1 MAAMQRA
8 PKPNP
13 ATSTDKPRDTPRVRP
28 PRTTLADRQ
37 GLPRGSRPP
46 VKTVAE
52 NRSER
57 QNERQTERPND
68 RTGDRPKQA
77 NIAEQKVGDRLAK
90 RLAAQANCSRSQAE
104 QYIEGGWVRVDGQ
117 VIESVGAR
125 VLAHQT
131 IELDKNASLEALE
144 EVTILMHKPVGFD
157 SGEGGNP
164 ALLLLDPAKQSIDPN
179 LAGGASASTRFLQR
193 HFTNLTPTTP
203 LPNEAS
209 GLIVFTQDFRI
220 ARKLNDDADRVEQ
233 ECMVQVDAKRALQGP
248 TTVPLTEDVIYQAL
262 DRLCHGLSFNGIP
275 LPPIKVSIAQHTDKE
290 LWLRFAFKGIRPGQI
305 PQMVERVGLRLLAI
319 KRIRIGRIPMGD
331 LAVGEW
337 RYLPV
342 YKRF

>member
-1 MAAMQRA
+1 MANMQRA
-8 PKPNP
+8 PKPDP
-13 ATSTDKPRDTPRVRP
+13 KTDSKSETKPRVRP
-28 PRTTLADRQ
+28 PRTTVADRQ
-37 GLPRGSRPP
+37 GLPRGSVRSSPNSTT
-46 VKTVAE
+46 KTITE
-52 NRSER
+52 NR
-57 QNERQTERPND
+57 PD
-68 RTGDRPKQA
+68 HAKPA

-117 VIESVGAR
+117 LIESVGAR

-144 EVTILMHKPVGFD
+144 EITILMHKPVNFD

-179 LAGGASASTRFLQR
+179 LAGGAAASTRFLQR

-203 LPNEAS
+203 LPAEAS

-233 ECMVQVDAKRALQGP
+233 ECLVQVA
-248 TTVPLTEDVIYQAL
+248 TVRGKLHDDDLYQAI

-275 LPPIKVSIAQHTDKE
+275 LPPIKVSIAQQTDKE

>member
-1 MAAMQRA
+1 MATMQRA
-8 PKPNP
+8 PKPEIDP
-13 ATSTDKPRDTPRVRP
+13 AKADKEGKLRTRP
-28 PRTTLADRQ
+28 PRTTVADRQ
-37 GLPRGSRPP
+37 GLPRGSVRAP
-46 VKTVAE
+46 VSTAKTSVE
-52 NRSER
+52 NRSASA
-57 QNERQTERPND
+57 RP
-68 RTGDRPKQA
+68 A

-117 VIESVGAR
+117 LIESVGAR

-179 LAGGASASTRFLQR
+179 LAGGAAAATRFLQR

-233 ECMVQVDAKRALQGP
+233 ECMVQVDAKRALQG
-248 TTVPLTEDVIYQAL
+248 PLTEDVIYQAL

>member
-1 MAAMQRA
+1 MATMQRA
-8 PKPNP
+8 PKPEIDP
-13 ATSTDKPRDTPRVRP
+13 AKADREGKLRTRP
-28 PRTTLADRQ
+28 PRTTVADRQ
-37 GLPRGSRPP
+37 GLPRGSVRAP
-46 VKTVAE
+46 VKTAAKEVQE
-52 NRSER
+52 S
-57 QNERQTERPND
+57 RPD
-68 RTGDRPKQA
+68 RTKQA

-104 QYIEGGWVRVDGQ
+104 QYIEGGWVRVDGH

-125 VLAHQT
+125 VLVHQK
-131 IELDKNASLEALE
+131 IELDTNASLEALE

-233 ECMVQVDAKRALQGP
+233 ECLVQIDAKRALQS
-248 TTVPLTEDVIYQAL
+248 PLTEDVLYQAI

-275 LPPIKVSIAQHTDKE
+275 LPPIKVSIAQQTESE

>member
-1 MAAMQRA
+1 MATMQRA
-8 PKPNP
+8 PKPEIDP
-13 ATSTDKPRDTPRVRP
+13 AKADKEGKLRTRP
-28 PRTTLADRQ
+28 PRTTVADRQ
-37 GLPRGSRPP
+37 GLPRGSVRAP
-46 VKTVAE
+46 VKTAAKEVQE
-52 NRSER
+52 S
-57 QNERQTERPND
+57 RPD
-68 RTGDRPKQA
+68 RTKQA

-117 VIESVGAR
+117 LIESVGAR

-144 EVTILMHKPVGFD
+144 EITILMHKPVGFD

-248 TTVPLTEDVIYQAL
+248 LTEDVIYQAL

-305 PQMVERVGLRLLAI
+305 PQMIERVGLRLLAI

>member
-1 MAAMQRA
+1 M
-8 PKPNP
+8 
-13 ATSTDKPRDTPRVRP
+13 
-28 PRTTLADRQ
+28 ADRQ
-37 GLPRGSRPP
+37 GLPRGSVRAP
-46 VKTVAE
+46 VKTVAKE
-52 NRSER
+52 VQES
-57 QNERQTERPND
+57 RPD
-68 RTGDRPKQA
+68 RTKQA

-125 VLAHQT
+125 VLAHQK

-179 LAGGASASTRFLQR
+179 LAGGAAASTRFLQR

-203 LPNEAS
+203 LPFEAS

-248 TTVPLTEDVIYQAL
+248 VDRRCDLPSPRPPVPRPEFQRHSAAPHQSQHRPTYRQRAL
-262 DRLCHGLSFNGIP
+262 
-275 LPPIKVSIAQHTDKE
+275 AT
-290 LWLRFAFKGIRPGQI
+290 
-305 PQMVERVGLRLLAI
+305 LRLQRHPPRPNPAND
-319 KRIRIGRIPMGD
+319 RTRRPAPASHQTHPHRAHPDGRFG
-331 LAVGEW
+331 GG
-337 RYLPV
+337 
-342 YKRF
+342 

>member
-1 MAAMQRA
+1 MATMQRA
-8 PKPNP
+8 PKPEIDP
-13 ATSTDKPRDTPRVRP
+13 AKADKEGKLRTRP
-28 PRTTLADRQ
+28 PRTTVADRQ
-37 GLPRGSRPP
+37 GLPRGSVRAP
-46 VKTVAE
+46 VKTAAKEVQE
-52 NRSER
+52 S
-57 QNERQTERPND
+57 RPD
-68 RTGDRPKQA
+68 RTKQA

-104 QYIEGGWVRVDGQ
+104 QYIEGGWVRVDGH

-125 VLAHQT
+125 VLAHQK
-131 IELDKNASLEALE
+131 IELDANASLEALE

-179 LAGGASASTRFLQR
+179 LAGGASTSTRFLQR

-248 TTVPLTEDVIYQAL
+248 LTEDVIYQAL

-275 LPPIKVSIAQHTDKE
+275 LPPIKVSIAQQTDKE

>member
-1 MAAMQRA
+1 MQRA
-8 PKPNP
+8 PKPEFDP
-13 ATSTDKPRDTPRVRP
+13 AKADKEAKSASQSRVRP

-37 GLPRGSRPP
+37 GLPRGSVRAP
-46 VKTVAE
+46 VKAVVE
-52 NRSER
+52 NR
-57 QNERQTERPND
+57 PD
-68 RTGDRPKQA
+68 RTKPA

-117 VIESVGAR
+117 LIESVGAR

-131 IELDKNASLEALE
+131 IELDKSASLEALE

-248 TTVPLTEDVIYQAL
+248 LTEDVIYQAL

>member
-1 MAAMQRA
+1 VKTAGKEVQE
-8 PKPNP
+8 
-13 ATSTDKPRDTPRVRP
+13 
-28 PRTTLADRQ
+28 
-37 GLPRGSRPP
+37 SRP
-46 VKTVAE
+46 
-52 NRSER
+52 
-57 QNERQTERPND
+57 D
-68 RTGDRPKQA
+68 RTKQA

-144 EVTILMHKPVGFD
+144 EITILMHKPVGFD
-157 SGEGGNP
+157 SGEGSNP
-164 ALLLLDPAKQSIDPN
+164 ALLLLDPVKQSIDPN

-248 TTVPLTEDVIYQAL
+248 LNEDVLYQAL

-275 LPPIKVSIAQHTDKE
+275 LPPIKVSIAQQTESE

>member
-1 MAAMQRA
+1 MQRA
-8 PKPNP
+8 PKPDNIP
-13 ATSTDKPRDTPRVRP
+13 AKADAKPGSARVRP
-28 PRTTLADRQ
+28 PRTTVADRQ
-37 GLPRGSRPP
+37 GQPRGSVRAPIVQAKVVADSRP
-46 VKTVAE
+46 
-52 NRSER
+52 
-57 QNERQTERPND
+57 D
-68 RTGDRPKQA
+68 RAKPA

-117 VIESVGAR
+117 VIEAVGAR
-125 VLAHQT
+125 VLPHQK

-144 EVTILMHKPVGFD
+144 EVTILMHKPVGYE
-157 SGEGGNP
+157 SGEGRNP

-179 LAGGASASTRFLQR
+179 LAGGASAATRFLQR

-203 LPNEAS
+203 LPVESS

-220 ARKLNDDADRVEQ
+220 ARKLNDDSDRVEQ
-233 ECMVQVDAKRALQGP
+233 ECLVQIDGKRALQGP
-248 TTVPLTEDVIYQAL
+248 LTDDVLYQAI
-262 DRLCHGLSFNGIP
+262 DRLCHGLSFNGVP
-275 LPPIKVSIAQHTDKE
+275 LPPIKVSVAQQTESE

-337 RYLPV
+337 RYLPT

>member
-1 MAAMQRA
+1 
-8 PKPNP
+8 
-13 ATSTDKPRDTPRVRP
+13 
-28 PRTTLADRQ
+28 
-37 GLPRGSRPP
+37 
-46 VKTVAE
+46 VKTGAE
-52 NRSER
+52 NRSES
-57 QNERQTERPND
+57 QNERQSERQND
-68 RTGDRPKQA
+68 RAKPA

-125 VLAHQT
+125 VLAHQK
-131 IELDKNASLEALE
+131 IELDANASVEALE
-144 EVTILMHKPVGFD
+144 EITILMHKPVGFD

-179 LAGGASASTRFLQR
+179 LAGGAAASTRFLQR

-233 ECMVQVDAKRALQGP
+233 ECLVQVDAKRALQS
-248 TTVPLTEDVIYQAL
+248 PLTEDILYQAI

-275 LPPIKVSIAQHTDKE
+275 LPPIKVSIAQQTDKE

>member
-1 MAAMQRA
+1 MQRA
-8 PKPNP
+8 PKPEFDS
-13 ATSTDKPRDTPRVRP
+13 AKADRDGKPRVRP
-28 PRTTLADRQ
+28 PRTTVADRQ
-37 GLPRGSRPP
+37 GLPRGSVRAP
-46 VKTVAE
+46 VKTAAKEVQE
-52 NRSER
+52 S
-57 QNERQTERPND
+57 RPD
-68 RTGDRPKQA
+68 RTKQA

-117 VIESVGAR
+117 LIESVGAR

-144 EVTILMHKPVGFD
+144 EITILMHKPVGFD

-203 LPNEAS
+203 LPFEAS

-233 ECMVQVDAKRALQGP
+233 ECMVQVDAKRALQG
-248 TTVPLTEDVIYQAL
+248 PLTEDVIYQAL

>member
-1 MAAMQRA
+1 MQRA
-8 PKPNP
+8 PKPEIDP
-13 ATSTDKPRDTPRVRP
+13 AKAGKDAKPRVRP
-28 PRTTLADRQ
+28 PRTTVADRQ
-37 GLPRGSRPP
+37 GLPRGSVRVP
-46 VKTVAE
+46 VSQAKAATE
-52 NRSER
+52 NR
-57 QNERQTERPND
+57 PD
-68 RTGDRPKQA
+68 RAKQA

-117 VIESVGAR
+117 VIEAVGAR

-179 LAGGASASTRFLQR
+179 LAGGAAASTRFLQR

-203 LPNEAS
+203 LPVEAS

-233 ECMVQVDAKRALQGP
+233 ECLVQIDAKKALQGL
-248 TTVPLTEDVIYQAL
+248 LTDDVLYQAI

-275 LPPIKVSIAQHTDKE
+275 LPPIKVSVAQQTESE

-305 PQMVERVGLRLLAI
+305 PQMIERVGLRLLAI

-331 LAVGEW
+331 LALGEW
-337 RYLPV
+337 RYLPI

>member
-1 MAAMQRA
+1 MQRA
-8 PKPNP
+8 PKPDP
-13 ATSTDKPRDTPRVRP
+13 DSKSEAKPRVRP
-28 PRTTLADRQ
+28 PRTTVADRQ
-37 GLPRGSRPP
+37 GLPRGSVRTT
-46 VKTVAE
+46 VKAVAE
-52 NRSER
+52 NR
-57 QNERQTERPND
+57 PD
-68 RTGDRPKQA
+68 RAKPA

-144 EVTILMHKPVGFD
+144 EITILMHKPVGFD

-248 TTVPLTEDVIYQAL
+248 LTEEVIYQAL

-305 PQMVERVGLRLLAI
+305 PQMIERVGLRLLAI

>member
-1 MAAMQRA
+1 MQRA
-8 PKPNP
+8 PKPNLQDMP
-13 ATSTDKPRDTPRVRP
+13 AKADAKPRVRP
-28 PRTTLADRQ
+28 PRTTVADRQ
-37 GLPRGSRPP
+37 GQPRGSVRAPVVQAKAATDSRP
-46 VKTVAE
+46 
-52 NRSER
+52 
-57 QNERQTERPND
+57 D
-68 RTGDRPKQA
+68 RAKPA

-117 VIESVGAR
+117 VIEAVGAR
-125 VLAHQT
+125 VLPHQK
-131 IELDKNASLEALE
+131 IELDKDASLEALE
-144 EVTILMHKPVGFD
+144 EVTILMHKPVGYE
-157 SGEGGNP
+157 SGEGRNP

-179 LAGGASASTRFLQR
+179 LAGGAGAATRFLQR

-203 LPNEAS
+203 LPVESS

-233 ECMVQVDAKRALQGP
+233 ECLVQIDNKRALQGP
-248 TTVPLTEDVIYQAL
+248 LTEDLLYQAT

-275 LPPIKVSIAQHTDKE
+275 LPPIKVSIAQQTESE

-337 RYLPV
+337 RYLPT

>member
-1 MAAMQRA
+1 
-8 PKPNP
+8 
-13 ATSTDKPRDTPRVRP
+13 
-28 PRTTLADRQ
+28 
-37 GLPRGSRPP
+37 

-57 QNERQTERPND
+57 QSERQNERPND
-68 RTGDRPKQA
+68 RQKQA

-179 LAGGASASTRFLQR
+179 LAGGAAASTRFLQR

-248 TTVPLTEDVIYQAL
+248 LTEDVIYQAL

-275 LPPIKVSIAQHTDKE
+275 LPPIKVSIAQQTDTE

-319 KRIRIGRIPMGD
+319 KRIRIGRVPMGD

-337 RYLPV
+337 RYLPT

>member
-1 MAAMQRA
+1 MQRA
-8 PKPNP
+8 PKPEIDP
-13 ATSTDKPRDTPRVRP
+13 AKADKEGKLRTRP
-28 PRTTLADRQ
+28 PRTTVADRQ
-37 GLPRGSRPP
+37 GLPRGSVRAP
-46 VKTVAE
+46 VKTAAKEVQE
-52 NRSER
+52 S
-57 QNERQTERPND
+57 RPD
-68 RTGDRPKQA
+68 RTKQA

-104 QYIEGGWVRVDGQ
+104 QYIEGGWVRVDGH

-125 VLAHQT
+125 VLAHQK
-131 IELDKNASLEALE
+131 IELDANASLEALE

-179 LAGGASASTRFLQR
+179 LAGGASTSTRFLQR

-248 TTVPLTEDVIYQAL
+248 LTEDVIYQAL

-275 LPPIKVSIAQHTDKE
+275 LPPIKVSIAQQTDKE

>member
-1 MAAMQRA
+1 MQRA
-8 PKPNP
+8 PKPDP
-13 ATSTDKPRDTPRVRP
+13 ASKSEAKPRVRP
-28 PRTTLADRQ
+28 PRTTVADRQ
-37 GLPRGSRPP
+37 GLPRGSVRAP
-46 VKTVAE
+46 VKVAPE
-52 NRSER
+52 NR
-57 QNERQTERPND
+57 PD
-68 RTGDRPKQA
+68 RVDRAKPA

-90 RLAAQANCSRSQAE
+90 RLAAQANCSRGQAE

-144 EVTILMHKPVGFD
+144 EITILMHKPVGFD

-203 LPNEAS
+203 LPFEAS

-233 ECMVQVDAKRALQGP
+233 ECMVQVDAKRALQG
-248 TTVPLTEDVIYQAL
+248 PLTEDVIYQAL

>member
-1 MAAMQRA
+1 MDS
-8 PKPNP
+8 K
-13 ATSTDKPRDTPRVRP
+13 PRVRP
-28 PRTTLADRQ
+28 PRTTVADRQ
-37 GLPRGSRPP
+37 GLPRGSVRAP

-57 QNERQTERPND
+57 AD
-68 RTGDRPKQA
+68 RAKQA

-233 ECMVQVDAKRALQGP
+233 ECLVQIDSKRALQGP
-248 TTVPLTEDVIYQAL
+248 LTEDVLYQAI

>member
-1 MAAMQRA
+1 MQRA
-8 PKPNP
+8 PKPEFDP
-13 ATSTDKPRDTPRVRP
+13 AKADKDGKPRVRP
-28 PRTTLADRQ
+28 PRTTVADRQ
-37 GLPRGSRPP
+37 GLPRGSVRSSPSTA
-46 VKTVAE
+46 VKAVAE
-52 NRSER
+52 
-57 QNERQTERPND
+57 TRPD
-68 RTGDRPKQA
+68 RTKQA
-77 NIAEQKVGDRLAK
+77 NIAEQKIGDRLAK

-179 LAGGASASTRFLQR
+179 LAGGAAASTRFLQR

-233 ECMVQVDAKRALQGP
+233 ECLVQIDAKRALQG
-248 TTVPLTEDVIYQAL
+248 PLTEDVIYQAL

-305 PQMVERVGLRLLAI
+305 PQMIERVGLRLLAI

>member
-1 MAAMQRA
+1 MGINMATMQRA
-8 PKPNP
+8 PKPEIDP
-13 ATSTDKPRDTPRVRP
+13 AKADKEGKLRTRP
-28 PRTTLADRQ
+28 PRTTVADRQ
-37 GLPRGSRPP
+37 GLPRGSVRAP
-46 VKTVAE
+46 VKAAAKEVQE
-52 NRSER
+52 S
-57 QNERQTERPND
+57 RPD
-68 RTGDRPKQA
+68 RTKQA

-131 IELDKNASLEALE
+131 IELDENASLEALE

-248 TTVPLTEDVIYQAL
+248 LTEDVIYQAL

-305 PQMVERVGLRLLAI
+305 PQMIERVGLRLLAI

>member
-1 MAAMQRA
+1 MQRA
-8 PKPNP
+8 PKPAP
-13 ATSTDKPRDTPRVRP
+13 ASSTDKPRVRP
-28 PRTTLADRQ
+28 PRTTVADRQ
-37 GLPRGSRPP
+37 GLPRGSVRPA
-46 VKTVAE
+46 VKASTE
-52 NRSER
+52 KRPER
-57 QNERQTERPND
+57 QNERAKP
-68 RTGDRPKQA
+68 A

-117 VIESVGAR
+117 VIEAAGAR
-125 VLAHQT
+125 VLVHQT
-131 IELDKNASLEALE
+131 IELDKNARLEALE

-179 LAGGASASTRFLQR
+179 LAGGPSASTRFLQR

-203 LPNEAS
+203 LPFEAS

-233 ECMVQVDAKRALQGP
+233 ECLVQIDGKRALQS
-248 TTVPLTEDVIYQAL
+248 PLTDDVLYQAI
-262 DRLCHGLSFNGIP
+262 DRLTHQTGHGLSFNGIP

-305 PQMVERVGLRLLAI
+305 PQMIERVGLRLLAI

>member
-1 MAAMQRA
+1 MQRA
-8 PKPNP
+8 PKPEIDP
-13 ATSTDKPRDTPRVRP
+13 AKADKEGKLRTRP
-28 PRTTLADRQ
+28 PRTTVADRQ
-37 GLPRGSRPP
+37 GLPRGSARAPASP
-46 VKTVAE
+46 VKSTVE
-52 NRSER
+52 NR
-57 QNERQTERPND
+57 QTRPD
-68 RTGDRPKQA
+68 RA
-77 NIAEQKVGDRLAK
+77 NSVNIAEQKVGDRLAK

-104 QYIEGGWVRVDGQ
+104 QYIEGGWVQVDGQ
-117 VIESVGAR
+117 LIESVGAR

-144 EVTILMHKPVGFD
+144 EITILMHKPVGFD

-179 LAGGASASTRFLQR
+179 LAGGAAASTRFLQR
-193 HFTNLTPTTP
+193 HFTNLTPTKP

-233 ECMVQVDAKRALQGP
+233 ECLVQVDAKRALQS
-248 TTVPLTEDVIYQAL
+248 PLTEDVLYQAI

-275 LPPIKVSIAQHTDKE
+275 LPPIKVSIAQQTDKE

-337 RYLPV
+337 RYLPT

>member
-1 MAAMQRA
+1 MQRA
-8 PKPNP
+8 PKPEIDP
-13 ATSTDKPRDTPRVRP
+13 AKADREGKLRTRP
-28 PRTTLADRQ
+28 PRTTVADRQ
-37 GLPRGSRPP
+37 GLPRGSVRAP
-46 VKTVAE
+46 VKTAAKEVQE
-52 NRSER
+52 S
-57 QNERQTERPND
+57 RPD
-68 RTGDRPKQA
+68 RTKQA

-104 QYIEGGWVRVDGQ
+104 QYIEGGWVRVDGH

-125 VLAHQT
+125 VLVHQK
-131 IELDKNASLEALE
+131 IELDTNASLEALE

-233 ECMVQVDAKRALQGP
+233 ECLVQIDAKRALQS
-248 TTVPLTEDVIYQAL
+248 PLTEDVLYQAI

-275 LPPIKVSIAQHTDKE
+275 LPPIKVSIAQQTESE

>member
-1 MAAMQRA
+1 MATMQLA
-8 PKPNP
+8 PKPDP
-13 ATSTDKPRDTPRVRP
+13 KQDSTSESKPRTRP
-28 PRTTLADRQ
+28 PRTTVADRQ
-37 GLPRGSRPP
+37 GLPRGSVRAPVSQ

-52 NRSER
+52 NRPTSA
-57 QNERQTERPND
+57 RP
-68 RTGDRPKQA
+68 A

-104 QYIEGGWVRVDGQ
+104 QYIEGGWVRVDGH

-144 EVTILMHKPVGFD
+144 EVTILMHKPVGFE
-157 SGEGGNP
+157 SGEGRNP
-164 ALLLLDPAKQSIDPN
+164 ALLLLDPEKQSIDPN

-193 HFTNLTPTTP
+193 HFTNLTPTTT
-203 LPNEAS
+203 LPTEAS

-233 ECMVQVDAKRALQGP
+233 ECLVQVAAVRGKLS
-248 TTVPLTEDVIYQAL
+248 EDDLYQAI

-275 LPPIKVSIAQHTDKE
+275 LPPIKVSVAQQTDDQT
-290 LWLRFAFKGIRPGQI
+290 WLRFAFKGIRPGQI
-305 PQMVERVGLRLLAI
+305 PEMIDRVGLRLMAI

>member
-1 MAAMQRA
+1 
-8 PKPNP
+8 
-13 ATSTDKPRDTPRVRP
+13 
-28 PRTTLADRQ
+28 LADRQ

-46 VKTVAE
+46 VKATTE
-52 NRSER
+52 SRPER
-57 QNERQTERPND
+57 ANGLSKP
-68 RTGDRPKQA
+68 A

-90 RLAAQANCSRSQAE
+90 RLALQANCSRSQAE

-117 VIESVGAR
+117 VIEAVGAR

-144 EVTILMHKPVGFD
+144 DVTILMHKPVGFD

-164 ALLLLDPAKQSIDPN
+164 ALLLLDPN

-203 LPNEAS
+203 LPFEAS

-248 TTVPLTEDVIYQAL
+248 LTEDVIYQAL

-275 LPPIKVSIAQHTDKE
+275 LPPIKVSIAQQTDKE

>member
-1 MAAMQRA
+1 MATMQRA
-8 PKPNP
+8 PKPAP
-13 ATSTDKPRDTPRVRP
+13 ASSTDKPRVRP
-28 PRTTLADRQ
+28 PRTTVADRQ
-37 GLPRGSRPP
+37 GLPRGSVRPA
-46 VKTVAE
+46 VKASTE
-52 NRSER
+52 KRPER
-57 QNERQTERPND
+57 QNERAKP
-68 RTGDRPKQA
+68 A

-117 VIESVGAR
+117 VIEAAGAR
-125 VLAHQT
+125 VLVHQT
-131 IELDKNASLEALE
+131 IELDKNARLEALE

-179 LAGGASASTRFLQR
+179 LAGGPSASTRFLQR
-193 HFTNLTPTTP
+193 HFTYLTPTTP
-203 LPNEAS
+203 LPFEAS

-233 ECMVQVDAKRALQGP
+233 ECLVQIDGKRALQSS
-248 TTVPLTEDVIYQAL
+248 LTDDVLYQAI
-262 DRLCHGLSFNGIP
+262 DRLTHQTGHGLSFNGIP

-305 PQMVERVGLRLLAI
+305 PQMIERVGLRLLAI

>member
-1 MAAMQRA
+1 MQNFKRA
-8 PKPNP
+8 PKPEP
-13 ATSTDKPRDTPRVRP
+13 KEEAKSEAKSRARP

-37 GLPRGSRPP
+37 GLPRGSVRAP
-46 VKTVAE
+46 VSQAKTVAE
-52 NRSER
+52 NR
-57 QNERQTERPND
+57 PD
-68 RTGDRPKQA
+68 RAKQA

-104 QYIEGGWVRVDGQ
+104 QYIEGGWVRVDGH
-117 VIESVGAR
+117 VIEAAGAR
-125 VLAHQT
+125 VLAHQK
-131 IELDKNASLEALE
+131 IELDANASLEALE

-179 LAGGASASTRFLQR
+179 LAGGAAASTRFLQR

-233 ECMVQVDAKRALQGP
+233 ECLVQVAAIP
-248 TTVPLTEDVIYQAL
+248 TPSNRGKLHDDDLYQTI

-275 LPPIKVSIAQHTDKE
+275 LPPIKVSIAQQTDDQT
-290 LWLRFAFKGIRPGQI
+290 WLRFAFKGIRPGQI
-305 PQMVERVGLRLLAI
+305 PEMIDRVGLRLLAI

-337 RYLPV
+337 RYLPT

>member
-1 MAAMQRA
+1 MQRA
-8 PKPNP
+8 PKPEFDP
-13 ATSTDKPRDTPRVRP
+13 AKADKEAKSAGQSRVRP

-37 GLPRGSRPP
+37 GLPRGSVRAP
-46 VKTVAE
+46 VKAVVE
-52 NRSER
+52 NR
-57 QNERQTERPND
+57 PD
-68 RTGDRPKQA
+68 RAKPA

-131 IELDKNASLEALE
+131 IELDKSASLEALE

-233 ECMVQVDAKRALQGP
+233 ECMVQGPELQRHPAASHQSQHRP
-248 TTVPLTEDVIYQAL
+248 TY
-262 DRLCHGLSFNGIP
+262 
-275 LPPIKVSIAQHTDKE
+275 
-290 LWLRFAFKGIRPGQI
+290 
-305 PQMVERVGLRLLAI
+305 
-319 KRIRIGRIPMGD
+319 
-331 LAVGEW
+331 
-337 RYLPV
+337 
-342 YKRF
+342 

>member
-1 MAAMQRA
+1 MQDFKRA
-8 PKPNP
+8 PKPDP
-13 ATSTDKPRDTPRVRP
+13 KQDSTSGSKPRVRP
-28 PRTTLADRQ
+28 PRTTVADRQ
-37 GLPRGSRPP
+37 GLPRGSICAP
-46 VKTVAE
+46 VSQAKTVAE
-52 NRSER
+52 NR
-57 QNERQTERPND
+57 PD
-68 RTGDRPKQA
+68 HAKQA

-90 RLAAQANCSRSQAE
+90 RLAAQANCSRSEAE
-104 QYIEGGWVRVDGQ
+104 QYIAGGWVRVDGQ
-117 VIESVGAR
+117 VVEAVGAR

-179 LAGGASASTRFLQR
+179 LAGGAAAATRFLQR

-203 LPNEAS
+203 LPCEAS

-233 ECMVQVDAKRALQGP
+233 ECLVQVEGP
-248 TTVPLTEDVIYQAL
+248 RGKLKEDDLEPLYQAI

-275 LPPIKVSIAQHTDKE
+275 LPPIKVSIAQQSDQET
-290 LWLRFAFKGIRPGQI
+290 WLRFAFKGIRPGQI

-331 LAVGEW
+331 LPVGQW
-337 RYLPV
+337 RYLPT

>member
-1 MAAMQRA
+1 MATMQRA
-8 PKPNP
+8 PKPEIDP
-13 ATSTDKPRDTPRVRP
+13 AKAGKDAKPRVRP
-28 PRTTLADRQ
+28 PRTTVADRQ
-37 GLPRGSRPP
+37 GLPRGSVRVP
-46 VKTVAE
+46 VSQAKAATE
-52 NRSER
+52 NR
-57 QNERQTERPND
+57 PD
-68 RTGDRPKQA
+68 RAKQA

-117 VIESVGAR
+117 VIEAVGAR

-179 LAGGASASTRFLQR
+179 LAGGAAASTRFLQR

-203 LPNEAS
+203 LPVEAS

-233 ECMVQVDAKRALQGP
+233 ECLVQIDAKRALQGL
-248 TTVPLTEDVIYQAL
+248 LTDDVLYQAI

-275 LPPIKVSIAQHTDKE
+275 LPPIKVSVAQQTESE

-305 PQMVERVGLRLLAI
+305 PQMIERVGLRLLAI

-331 LAVGEW
+331 LALGEW
-337 RYLPV
+337 RYLPI